1 MANNVGYNPTSTD
14 WWKVARSGTKE
25 PSVAASPFAHLR
37 LGIED
42 RRALLEDVLA
52 RVVTARKQHPP
63 VITFDLDGTLMDN
76 RPRVVRILHE
86 LADRWKDAHAA
97 EAAALRKAHIN
108 GMAYSLVDNLRLLGV
123 DEPSLQENA
132 LRFWHERFFTD
143 AYLTH
148 DVEVPGAVS
157 FARRCHQAGATL
169 VYLTGRDLPNMALG
183 TFASLRDLGFPI
195 GVVGTELVTK
205 PDFETPDSTFKETV
219 AVELARIGE
228 VVAVFDNEPANCNIL
243 REVYPG
249 CVSVLV
255 DTLHAPDPPPLHSE
269 VRVIDSF
276 ES

>member
-1 MANNVGYNPTSTD
+1 MANNVGDEPTLTD

-25 PSVAASPFAHLR
+25 PGVTPSPFAHLR
-37 LGIED
+37 LGIDD
-42 RRALLEDVLA
+42 RRALLEDVLV
-52 RVVTARKQHPP
+52 RVVAARKRQPP
-63 VITFDLDGTLMDN
+63 VVTFDLDGTLMDN

-97 EAAALRKAHIN
+97 AATALRQAHIN
-108 GMAYSLVDNLRLLGV
+108 RMAYSLVDNLRLLGV
-123 DEPSLQENA
+123 DEPALQENA

-195 GVVGTELVTK
+195 GVVGTELVVK
-205 PDFETPDSTFKETV
+205 PSFDMPDADFKRAV
-219 AVELARIGE
+219 APELARLGR
-228 VVAVFDNEPANCNIL
+228 VVAMFDNEPANVNL
-243 REVYPG
+243 F
-249 CVSVLV
+249 VSAHPECLPV
-255 DTLHAPDPPPLHSE
+255 
-269 VRVIDSF
+269 F
-276 ES
+276 